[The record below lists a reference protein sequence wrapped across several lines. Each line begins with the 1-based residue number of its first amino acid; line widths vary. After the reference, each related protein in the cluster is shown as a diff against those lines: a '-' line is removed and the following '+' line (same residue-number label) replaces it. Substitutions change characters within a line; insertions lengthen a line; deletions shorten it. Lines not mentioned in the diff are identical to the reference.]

1 MKNLFKVSAVLAL
14 VLILSVFLLPVLAT
28 SSNYS
33 FDMRNTIVDGKKNN
47 EFHYL
52 GPGYAYISGSQYVYE
67 SVYPD
72 ANIEKLHFTLVKSNF
87 GFDTTIGTITAD
99 NNSSISVSYGKIEDG
114 KYYLQIWKA
123 NRDWHHTRGSGTLS
137 N

>member
-1 MKNLFKVSAVLAL
+1 MKNLFKISGILTF

-33 FDMRNTIVDGKKNN
+33 FDMRNAIVDGKKNN

-52 GPGYAYISGSQYVYE
+52 SSGDVYINGSQYVYE
-67 SVYPD
+67 SVYPT
-72 ANIEKLHFTLVKSNF
+72 ANVEKLHFTLVKNNF

-99 NNSSISVSYGKIEDG
+99 NNSSISGSFGEIKDG

-123 NRDWHHTRGSGTLS
+123 NRDWHYTRGSGTLS